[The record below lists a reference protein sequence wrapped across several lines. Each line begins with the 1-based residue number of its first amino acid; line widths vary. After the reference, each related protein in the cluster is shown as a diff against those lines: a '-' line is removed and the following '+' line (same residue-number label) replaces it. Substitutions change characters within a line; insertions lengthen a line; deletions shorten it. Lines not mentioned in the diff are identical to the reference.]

1 MRLHKAANEHERVK
15 VDVLVLGIFSLIAV
29 LIWVAYSLYD
39 TFLQSTIEPE
49 VEALLEPLDP
59 NIDSE
64 VITKLQDHYS
74 LPEEFTILAVVRDGE
89 NGAKRIVPITQRES
103 VGFEQSSTFEEEEFV
118 GESLVDGIEATNSGS
133 LNE

>member
-15 VDVLVLGIFSLIAV
+15 VDVLILGIFSLIAV

-49 VEALLEPLDP
+49 VEALLKPLDP
-59 NIDSE
+59 NLNSD
-64 VITKLQDHYS
+64 VIAKLQDHYV
-74 LPEEFTILAVVRDGE
+74 LPDEFTILAVIRDGE
-89 NGAKRIVPITQRES
+89 NGAKQIVPISERGLST
-103 VGFEQSSTFEEEEFV
+103 VEQSQAIEEGVSGNASEDENN
-118 GESLVDGIEATNSGS
+118 ATNSGS